1 MNRREMGRT
10 IDAVE
15 DVMLELEFADPAD
28 RAVVMDWLTNLRDD
42 INSFLRQFG
51 RGEEEE

>member
-1 MNRREMGRT
+1 MTRREMGRT

-15 DVMLELEFADPAD
+15 DVMMELEIADPTE

-42 INSFLRQFG
+42 INSFLRQYG

>member
-15 DVMLELEFADPAD
+15 DVMLELELAD